1 VEDWV
6 VGEVSGG
13 KYGSQ
18 NLIGTRVI
26 SEKRGI
32 QWDRC
37 QIRVSWKGVGP
48 WRKKKRLKSEGYHCD
63 QNEERNA
70 MD

>member
-1 VEDWV
+1 MVEDWV
-6 VGEVSGG
+6 VNEGSEG
-13 KYGSQ
+13 KSRSQ

-26 SEKRGI
+26 SAKTRI

-37 QIRVSWKGVGP
+37 KIRVSWKGVGIL
-48 WRKKKRLKSEGYHCD
+48 KKRLESEGYHCD

-70 MD
+70 MG